1 MKKFALI
8 RVTVDVCK
16 SQNIIFFDKLIDT
29 LKRISISTPTIRF
42 RKVIVLPFPKLYSH
56 KPDEY

>member
-1 MKKFALI
+1 MKKFALM
-8 RVTVDVCK
+8 RVTVDVRK

-29 LKRISISTPTIRF
+29 LKRISIGSHTIRF
-42 RKVIVLPFPKLYSH
+42 RKMLVLPFPKLYSH